1 MAGKRKG
8 RVLFVEDEEEY
19 RKLLRLTLEGAGY
32 EVLEA
37 SNGADGLR
45 LFEEGRPDLVL
56 LDVVL
61 PDMLGF
67 DLRERMK
74 APPAGM
80 PPVLFCTVRS
90 AARSL
95 ARGAELGSADY
106 VLKPFDPKDLL
117 ERVAAALATRKG

>member
-1 MAGKRKG
+1 MKTKKPRIL
-8 RVLFVEDEEEY
+8 VVEDEEEY

-32 EVLEA
+32 EFFEA
-37 SNGADGLR
+37 VNGADGLE
-45 LFEEGRPDLVL
+45 LFAELAPDLVL

-67 DLRERMK
+67 DIRRKMK
-74 APPAGM
+74 PAPGKSL

-95 ARGAELGSADY
+95 AEGAALGSADY
-106 VLKPFDPKDLL
+106 VLKPFDPADLL
-117 ERVAAALATRKG
+117 ARVKAALDAKGR

>member
-1 MAGKRKG
+1 MTARKK

-19 RKLLRLTLEGAGY
+19 RNLLRATLEGAGY
-32 EVLEA
+32 EVAEA
-37 SNGADGLR
+37 ANGADGLR
-45 LFEEGRPDLVL
+45 LFAEFEPDLVL

-67 DLRERMK
+67 DIRKKMK
-74 APPAGM
+74 APKRGM

-95 ARGAELGSADY
+95 AQGAELGSADY
-106 VLKPFDPKDLL
+106 VLKPFDPADLL
-117 ERVAAALATRKG
+117 ERVAAALER